1 MSLYTSSE
9 WKVLW
14 LKAQEKV
21 NSILENID
29 LKKADND
36 KDSIELYDNRLRD
49 AMILRDDYEAKYN
62 QALKEEN
69 GGSGVQIGLTSMVSG
84 FYGY

>member
-21 NSILENID
+21 NSILEDID

-49 AMILRDDYEAKYN
+49 AMILRDDNEAKYN
-62 QALKEEN
+62 QA
-69 GGSGVQIGLTSMVSG
+69 
-84 FYGY
+84 